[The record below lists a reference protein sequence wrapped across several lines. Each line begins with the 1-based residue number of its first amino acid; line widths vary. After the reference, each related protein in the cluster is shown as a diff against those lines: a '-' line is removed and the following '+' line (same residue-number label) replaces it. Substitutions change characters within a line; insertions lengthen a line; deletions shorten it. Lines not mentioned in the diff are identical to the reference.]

1 MKYRMISGYLSVM
14 RMQRAHMRAIAAGST
29 LVVKC
34 NENTELDEII
44 YIGGRQNEGFG
55 KVRVFKVGEWMK
67 GDTENHLTMNSV
79 SSKSHND
86 IKRMFEMLQKDEKM
100 RNDAISYALE
110 NKKRFEDKW
119 GAAFIGRVTLM
130 RKQADSEPD
139 FENRIKSV
147 KSTS

>member
-1 MKYRMISGYLSVM
+1 
-14 RMQRAHMRAIAAGST
+14 
-29 LVVKC
+29 
-34 NENTELDEII
+34 
-44 YIGGRQNEGFG
+44 
-55 KVRVFKVGEWMK
+55 MK

-79 SSKSHND
+79 SSKSHDD

-130 RKQADSEPD
+130 LKQADSEPD

-147 KSTS
+147 KSTSKRALAEKFRKDAENKWESDPQYKTWEKKREYLLIILMLAKYFLKERKGGTAE